1 MTSASWLMVVDLDLD
16 PAIEADWNEW
26 YDDVHLPEIASCPGF
41 LRGTRYIAPEAD
53 EDGRRRH
60 LTIYELGGPD
70 AMQTAEL
77 AERRGLGPFADRAT
91 ARTRL
96 YERHLTYEAGDR
108 A

>member
-1 MTSASWLMVVDLDLD
+1 MVVDLDLD

-26 YDDVHLPEIASCPGF
+26 YDEVHLPEIAGCHGF
-41 LRGTRYIAPEAD
+41 ERGTRYIAPEPD
-53 EDGRRRH
+53 EQGRRRH
-60 LTIYELGGPD
+60 LTIYELAGPE
-70 AMQTAEL
+70 AMQTAEF

-96 YERHLTYEAGDR
+96 YERHLTWAAGDG